1 LKNEHAHS
9 GDKMPHDHQLHD
21 QEHEGGDGKHHNT
34 NDHGPNP
41 FKYVIALLDEHSK
54 SLSRR
59 NELEEQKIRKG
70 ETYHINMTLGAT
82 DATSRP
88 VYVDF
93 VRGTNSHDG
102 STNLPAD
109 STNDFP
115 FSKVYKITIKNTG
128 SANINYAVGRKGSLS
143 FPGILLTGTERTF
156 ECLYKVYAGINLAR
170 AANSGSSTAAIELI
184 LEV

>member
-1 LKNEHAHS
+1 
-9 GDKMPHDHQLHD
+9 MPHDHQMSEHD
-21 QEHEGGDGKHHNT
+21 GNDGKHHNT
-34 NDHGPNP
+34 NKHDLNP

-59 NELEEQKIRKG
+59 NELEEKKIRKG

-82 DATSRP
+82 DTTSRP

-102 STNLPAD
+102 SSNLPAD

-115 FSKVYKITIKNTG
+115 FSKVYKVTIKNTG
-128 SANINYAVGRKGSLS
+128 SANINYALGRKGSLS
-143 FPGILLTGTERTF
+143 FPGNLAANTERTF
-156 ECLYKVYAGINLAR
+156 ESLYKVYAGVNLAR